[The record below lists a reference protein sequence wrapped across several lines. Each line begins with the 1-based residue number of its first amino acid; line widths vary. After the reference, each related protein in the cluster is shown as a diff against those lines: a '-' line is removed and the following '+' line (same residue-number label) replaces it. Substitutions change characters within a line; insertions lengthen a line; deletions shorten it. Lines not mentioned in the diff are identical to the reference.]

1 MLDRLQNKL
10 IKKLVP
16 LYGLLKKGFENKLS
30 DNLIQKFASAGQ
42 NITIPYPF
50 YVVNPKYIHIGN
62 NVNSMYGLRLEAI
75 DKFGDEQ
82 YTPKILIGN
91 NVSFNTDCH
100 IGCINSIIIEDG
112 VLIASRVFIT
122 DHFHGDTSIR
132 YINIPPAL
140 RPLTSKGPVVIKKN
154 VWIGDGVVILPGI
167 TIGENTIIGA
177 NSVVTKSITDNVVA
191 AGIPCRIISKFTSPD
206 NR

>member
-1 MLDRLQNKL
+1 MLNKIRNTI
-10 IKKLVP
+10 IKHLVHY
-16 LYGLLKKGFENKLS
+16 YGVLKKRFENELS
-30 DNLIQKFASAGQ
+30 HNILKEFASVGN

-50 YVVNPKYIHIGN
+50 HIINPKYIIVGD

-75 DKFGDEQ
+75 DKYANEL
-82 YTPKILIGN
+82 YSPRISIGN

-122 DHFHGDTSIR
+122 DHFHGDTSDK
-132 YINIPPAL
+132 YINIPPAI
-140 RPLTSKGPVVIKKN
+140 RPLVSKGPVLLKKN
-154 VWIGDGVVILPGI
+154 SWIGDGVVILPGV

-177 NSVVTKSITDNVVA
+177 NSVVTRSIPDNVVA
-191 AGIPCRIISKFTSPD
+191 AGIPCKVLSKISMSDD
-206 NR
+206 N